1 MSEKNVYKCKV
12 CGRAFFRDET
22 KTVIPDDND
31 ANRLSGLEDQ
41 GPINGLIFC
50 EECRKLPHYERRQ
63 LYLLNCI
70 LNKERTEYNKDI
82 RKISKTLEDI
92 SNIPGNFTSML
103 TSGRS
108 FKFKLGRY
116 RGYYNRKALG
126 IFRWL
131 FKKSRN

>member
-1 MSEKNVYKCKV
+1 MSKEKAYKCDA

-22 KTVIPDDND
+22 KTAIPDDD
-31 ANRLSGLEDQ
+31 VANRLNGSEDQ

-63 LYLLNCI
+63 LCLLNRI
-70 LNKERTEYNKDI
+70 LNKEQIGYNNDI
-82 RKISKTLEDI
+82 HKISKALEDI
-92 SNIPGNFTSML
+92 SNIPWNFTSQL

-126 IFRWL
+126 MFRRL
-131 FKKSRN
+131 FKKLRN